1 MNILIIENSEI
12 LNERYKRLLSNINR
26 IKILMDTNLN
36 SKTFK
41 YIKNQKIKVLVIAQ
55 NIDIKKNIKYITLL
69 KKYNPKTIVIILST
83 KPFPQ
88 INKKYKESGVDFIL
102 DKSTEFNK
110 LPEVLQELKLEEAN

>member
-1 MNILIIENSEI
+1 LNILIIENSEI